1 MSTRYVLSALIVAL
15 PLVTPA
21 FAQGGA
27 GQQLLGQF
35 NDWSAYSASTEKGKI
50 CFAITQPKTRAPE
63 GLKRDPAYFFVSH
76 RPGDKVRNEVSIQI
90 GFAAKAGSTADAAID
105 TNTFNLMTQGER
117 AWSNGQED
125 GKLVEAMRKGKNLQ
139 IKTTSLRG
147 NVTTD
152 TYSLKGVSA
161 ALDKIGKECP

>member
-1 MSTRYVLSALIVAL
+1 MNTRYFLRILITAL
-15 PLVTPA
+15 PLSTPA

-35 NDWSAYSASTEKGKI
+35 NDWSAYSAATEKGKI

-105 TNTFNLMTQGER
+105 SNTFNLMTQGER
-117 AWSNGQED
+117 AWSNGQDD
-125 GKLVEAMRKGKNLQ
+125 GKLVDTMRKGKNLQ

-147 NVTTD
+147 NITTD

-161 ALDKIGKECP
+161 ALDKINKECP